1 MGRLQRIQEP
11 RPSRKMASSLAM
23 MSSNRFILG
32 YGAAGTSTNTWHTGT
47 DFPEPGVRVDIAK
60 EKKFTYDGKYY
71 GVTDVVNEPHL
82 SKKIPL
88 MIGGWGKRILSM
100 AERYTDE

>member
-1 MGRLQRIQEP
+1 M
-11 RPSRKMASSLAM
+11 
-23 MSSNRFILG
+23 
-32 YGAAGTSTNTWHTGT
+32 T
-47 DFPEPGVRVDIAK
+47 K